1 MERKLASI
9 QKIISLDP
17 IEGADFIEKAT
28 ILGWECVVKKGD
40 FKVNDLCVY
49 FEIDSIL
56 PKDKEEFAFLE
67 SCNWRIKTTKRK
79 KQVSQGLAVP
89 LDSIK
94 YVDVSP
100 YNEEDDVTELLSI
113 KKYDPQDAANIPA
126 CLRGKIKGNF
136 PSFLKKTDEIRIQAV
151 PKFLDRHRGK
161 EFYYAEKVDGSST
174 SIYLNNGDFGVCSRN
189 LDLKREEPSFEGDIK
204 NAFWKAVNQ
213 LGIEEKFSKLKGNIA
228 LQGELLGPGIQQNK
242 YQLINFDIMFYNAWD
257 INVHRFFE
265 FDEFISICN
274 DIGVKTVPIIGKVIL
289 DHSVN
294 DLVGMSRGDSVL
306 YKTPREGFVWRA
318 VNSEGDS
325 DPKIGRLSFK
335 VINPDFLLKHG
346 E

>member
-9 QKIISLDP
+9 QKIISLSP

-40 FKVNDLCVY
+40 FKTNDLCVY

-56 PKDKEEFAFLE
+56 PKDKEEFKFLE
-67 SCNWRIKTTKRK
+67 ACNWRIKTTKRK
-79 KQVSQGLAVP
+79 KQVSQGLAFP
-89 LDSIK
+89 INEIK
-94 YVDVSP
+94 YVDLSSFK
-100 YNEEDDVTELLSI
+100 EDDDLTEILSI

-151 PKFLDRHRGK
+151 PKFLERHCGK
-161 EFYYAEKVDGSST
+161 EFYYAEKVDGSSV

-189 LDLKREEPSFEGDIK
+189 LDLKREEPFEGDIK
-204 NAFWKAVNQ
+204 NAFWKAVNN
-213 LGIEEKFSKLKGNIA
+213 LKIEEKFSKLNGNFA
-228 LQGELLGPGIQQNK
+228 LQGELLGPGIQKNK
-242 YQLINFDIMFYNAWD
+242 YNLLDFDIMFYNAWNID
-257 INVHRFFE
+257 NHRFFE
-265 FDEFISICN
+265 FDEFISICK
-274 DIGVKTVPIIGKVIL
+274 DIDVKTVPILGKTIL
-289 DHSVN
+289 NHSVN
-294 DLVGMSRGDSVL
+294 DLVEMSKGNSVL
-306 YKTPREGFVWRA
+306 FKTPREGLVWRA
-318 VNSEGDS
+318 VNSQGDS